1 MRSSVVAILAL
12 AGVALAASSV
22 MAQRGRGFGEQGAAR
37 NGWLSS
43 LEAGK
48 RQARETG
55 KPLMV
60 VLRCVP

>member
-1 MRSSVVAILAL
+1 MRRPVVAVLALGAVAL
-12 AGVALAASSV
+12 AGAPAH
-22 MAQRGRGFGEQGAAR
+22 AQRGPRGPSAGR

-48 RQARETG
+48 RLARATG
-55 KPLMV
+55 KPLIV